1 MAIVPPARKTGA
13 VPFSA
18 AMTCDLEGLRARS
31 RHLDFTTGMAA

>member
-1 MAIVPPARKTGA
+1 MAIVLPARKTGA

-18 AMTCDLEGLRARS
+18 AMTCDLSSLCALS